1 MKHPTSRSW
10 TPEDI
15 EKLRHF
21 VETGVSPARTAA
33 HFKRSMVSVQ
43 ARARQ
48 EGFPDRRYLQREGE
62 PYRCVSVRFAPL
74 SLKFSFRFRRHVPG
88 AVGATHRPSFFYPPR
103 RPVELLSDPAVEDRR

>member
-10 TPEDI
+10 TPDDI

-21 VETGVSPARTAA
+21 VETGVSPARAAA

-48 EGFPDRRYLQREGE
+48 EGFPFPDRRYLQRE
-62 PYRCVSVRFAPL
+62 
-74 SLKFSFRFRRHVPG
+74 RR
-88 AVGATHRPSFFYPPR
+88 AKEQAMTEFN
-103 RPVELLSDPAVEDRR
+103 ETA